1 MIDTIL
7 IIGIVIGVNYF
18 AWWLIEKDKIQWKKK
33 Q

>member
-18 AWWLIEKDKIQWKKK
+18 AWWLIEKDKI
-33 Q
+33 

>member
-18 AWWLIEKDKIQWKKK
+18 AWWLIGKDKI
-33 Q
+33 